1 MIEDLKENIHTM
13 IAEKYAT
20 GEYICVVENRFGGT
34 GYFIKENDE
43 FKENWN
49 YKLIHK
55 KHKDVLEAHLMDS
68 SVAVVIC
75 VEDSIYRMNLD
86 FIETYDERNNY
97 KIMELK

>member
-1 MIEDLKENIHTM
+1 MLADSIKLKELD
-13 IAEKYAT
+13 EKYST
-20 GEYICVVENRFGGT
+20 GNYICVVENRFGGT

-49 YKLIHK
+49 YTLIHI
-55 KHKDVLEAHLMDS
+55 KHKEILEAHLNNS
-68 SVAVVIC
+68 SVAIVIL
-75 VEDSIYRMNLD
+75 VQDSVYQMNLD